1 MSRSR
6 KQGTLWLTALLV
18 AFGHGCVIPLSTPN
32 TPADASPD
40 GGSMMTGPGDAPEGA
55 AMSTGWTNVTD
66 NLAGMSAVGCN
77 MQSVFVKPDEDLLI
91 AGISG
96 RGLWGSRDGGG
107 SWQAMS
113 SDAGAGNITN
123 RPTSLVFDP
132 QNPARFWESGI
143 YDGPGVFVTM
153 DDGNTF
159 SPLGNVMHCD
169 SVSVDFSD
177 PNRQTL
183 VAGGHE
189 AAKKLSRSTDGGMT
203 WTDIYTGLPP
213 NSSCT
218 FPLVLSA
225 QSHLVGCGAYNG
237 GPTGIYQTADGGGTW
252 NQLSASGGA
261 GAPLLA
267 SDGSMYWA
275 SPGGRGL
282 TRSTDNGQHWS
293 DVGVAANVIS
303 SVHPIEL
310 PDGRLATLGAQ
321 RTVVVSA
328 DHGASW
334 KSVSTVLPY
343 ADAVGLVYSKPHKA
357 FYIWH
362 FTCEFSG
369 SAPVP
374 ADAIMSFAFDY
385 ERG

>member
-1 MSRSR
+1 MLKDDGDTSDVV
-6 KQGTLWLTALLV
+6 V
-18 AFGHGCVIPLSTPN
+18 ASN
-32 TPADASPD
+32 
-40 GGSMMTGPGDAPEGA
+40 
-55 AMSTGWTNVTD
+55 GWTNVTN
-66 NLAGMSAVGCN
+66 NLAGMSSGCGN

-91 AGISG
+91 AGVAG

-107 SWQAMS
+107 SWQSMS
-113 SDAGAGNITN
+113 SNAVAGNITN
-123 RPTSLVFDP
+123 RPSSLVFDP

-143 YDGPGVFVTM
+143 YAGPGVFITM

-159 SPLGNVMHCD
+159 APLGNVTHCD
-169 SVSVDFSD
+169 LVSVDFSD

-189 AAKKLSRSTDGGMT
+189 ASKTLSRSVDGGMT

-213 NSSCT
+213 DSNCT

-225 QSHLVGCGAYNG
+225 QSHLVGCGGYGG
-237 GPTGIYQTADGGGTW
+237 GPTGIYQTVDGGGTW
-252 NQLSASGGA
+252 NQISASGGA
-261 GAPLLA
+261 EAPLLA
-267 SDGSMYWA
+267 SDGSIYWA
-275 SPGGRGL
+275 NPSSRGL

-321 RTVVVSA
+321 RTVLVSA

-343 ADAVGLVYSKPHKA
+343 TDAVGLVYSKPRKA

-362 FTCEFSG
+362 FTCELSG
-369 SAPVP
+369 PGPVP